1 MEMAEEYAKAN
12 VLSRRDGQ
20 DIIEEF
26 SFKLSKVQGICLDIG
41 SGPGDVTK
49 DFLFPV
55 LPHDVEVVGSAI
67 SQSMVNYARKNNS
80 NERLSYILDIEGK
93 MPNEQIGQYD
103 CVTSFYCLRWT
114 YDLRY
119 F

>member
-26 SFKLSKVQGICLDIG
+26 KIQNKCLDIG
-41 SGPGDVTK
+41 SDSGNVTK
-49 DFLFPV
+49 DFLFPL
-55 LPHDVEVVGSAI
+55 LPHDVEIIGSDI

-80 NERLSYILDIEGK
+80 NERLSYIVDIEGK